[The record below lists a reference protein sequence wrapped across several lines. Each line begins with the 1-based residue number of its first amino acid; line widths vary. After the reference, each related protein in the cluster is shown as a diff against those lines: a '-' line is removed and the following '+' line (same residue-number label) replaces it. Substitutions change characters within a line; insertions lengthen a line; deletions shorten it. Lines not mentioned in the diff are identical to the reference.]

1 MTRIFRIGTFVAAL
15 GFSPALM
22 QGVSAQDKSP
32 EKAQGQAQ
40 SQAQS
45 QAGTTGATGAI
56 KADPI
61 PPELRRAFEGVVRD
75 YLLKNPAVIR
85 EAMQVLQAREE
96 AEKQAAASLA
106 MKRFRSELL
115 QDANSP
121 VGGNPKGDITI
132 VEFFDYN
139 CGYCKRVTP
148 TVAAVLR
155 NDPNVRVVYKEFAI
169 LGRQSVVAAR
179 AALAAKRQG
188 KYHEFHVA
196 LMSAEQADENSV
208 AATARALGLDYAQLV
223 KDMGDPAIE
232 EQLERNYRLATAIG
246 INGTPAFV
254 IGDRL
259 VPGAVDEAAMME
271 IIATERAKM
280 KAAPK
285 GN

>member
-1 MTRIFRIGTFVAAL
+1 MTRIFRIGAFAAAFV
-15 GFSPALM
+15 FSPALM

-32 EKAQGQAQ
+32 EKAQ
-40 SQAQS
+40 S
-45 QAGTTGATGAI
+45 QAGATGATGAI

-61 PPELRRAFEGVVRD
+61 PQELRRAFEGVVRD

-106 MKRFRSELL
+106 MKQYRSELL
-115 QDANSP
+115 QNANSP

-139 CGYCKRVTP
+139 CGYCKRVVP

-169 LGRQSVVAAR
+169 LGPQSVVAAR

-196 LMSAEQADENSV
+196 LMSAERADENSV

>member
-1 MTRIFRIGTFVAAL
+1 MTRIFRIGAFAAAFV
-15 GFSPALM
+15 FSPALM

-32 EKAQGQAQ
+32 EKAQ
-40 SQAQS
+40 S
-45 QAGTTGATGAI
+45 QAGATGATGAI
-56 KADPI
+56 KVDPI

-106 MKRFRSELL
+106 MKQYRSELL
-115 QDANSP
+115 QNANSP

-139 CGYCKRVTP
+139 CGYCKRVVP

-169 LGRQSVVAAR
+169 LGPQSVVAAR

-188 KYHEFHVA
+188 KYHAFHVA
-196 LMSAEQADENSV
+196 LMSAERADENSV
-208 AATARALGLDYAQLV
+208 AATAHALGLDYAQLV

>member
-1 MTRIFRIGTFVAAL
+1 
-15 GFSPALM
+15 
-22 QGVSAQDKSP
+22 DKSS
-32 EKAQGQAQ
+32 EK
-40 SQAQS
+40 AQS
-45 QAGTTGATGAI
+45 QAGATGATGAI

-61 PPELRRAFEGVVRD
+61 PQELRRAFEGVVRD

-96 AEKQAAASLA
+96 AEKQAATSLA
-106 MKRFRSELL
+106 MKQYRSELL
-115 QDANSP
+115 QNANSP

-139 CGYCKRVTP
+139 CGYCKRVVP

-169 LGRQSVVAAR
+169 LGPQSVVAAR

-196 LMSAEQADENSV
+196 LMSAERADENSV

>member
-1 MTRIFRIGTFVAAL
+1 MTRIFRIGAFAAAFV
-15 GFSPALM
+15 FSPALM

-32 EKAQGQAQ
+32 EKAQ
-40 SQAQS
+40 S
-45 QAGTTGATGAI
+45 QAGATGATGAI

-61 PPELRRAFEGVVRD
+61 PQELRRAFEGVVRD

-106 MKRFRSELL
+106 MKQYRSELL
-115 QDANSP
+115 QNANSP

-139 CGYCKRVTP
+139 CGYCKRVVP

-169 LGRQSVVAAR
+169 LGPQSVVAAR

-196 LMSAEQADENSV
+196 LMSAERADENSV
-208 AATARALGLDYAQLV
+208 AATARAFGLDYAQLV

>member
-1 MTRIFRIGTFVAAL
+1 MTRIFRIGAFAAAL
-15 GFSPALM
+15 AFSPALM

-32 EKAQGQAQ
+32 EKAQGQI
-40 SQAQS
+40 
-45 QAGTTGATGAI
+45 GAT

-96 AEKQAAASLA
+96 AEKQAAASQA
-106 MKRFRSELL
+106 MKQYRAELL
-115 QDANSP
+115 QNADSP

-139 CGYCKRVTP
+139 CGYCKRVAP

-169 LGRQSVVAAR
+169 LGPQSIVAAR

-223 KDMGDPAIE
+223 KDMADPAIE

-271 IIATERAKM
+271 IIATERAKI
-280 KAAPK
+280 KVAPK
-285 GN
+285 SN

>member
-1 MTRIFRIGTFVAAL
+1 MTRIFRIGAFAAAFV
-15 GFSPALM
+15 FSPALM
-22 QGVSAQDKSP
+22 QGVSAQDKSS
-32 EKAQGQAQ
+32 EK
-40 SQAQS
+40 AQS
-45 QAGTTGATGAI
+45 QAGATGATGAI

-61 PPELRRAFEGVVRD
+61 PQELRRAFEGVVRD

-106 MKRFRSELL
+106 MKQYRSELL
-115 QDANSP
+115 QNANSP

-139 CGYCKRVTP
+139 CGYCKRVVP

-169 LGRQSVVAAR
+169 LGPQSVVAAR

-196 LMSAEQADENSV
+196 LMSAERADENSV

-223 KDMGDPAIE
+223 EDMGDPAIE

>member
-1 MTRIFRIGTFVAAL
+1 VTRIFRIGAFAAAFV
-15 GFSPALM
+15 FSPALM
-22 QGVSAQDKSP
+22 QGVSAQDKSS
-32 EKAQGQAQ
+32 EK
-40 SQAQS
+40 AQS
-45 QAGTTGATGAI
+45 QAGATGATGAI

-61 PPELRRAFEGVVRD
+61 PQELRRAFEGVVRD

-106 MKRFRSELL
+106 MKQYRSELL
-115 QDANSP
+115 QNANSP

-139 CGYCKRVTP
+139 CGYCKRVVP

-169 LGRQSVVAAR
+169 LGPQSVVAAR

-196 LMSAEQADENSV
+196 LMSAERADENSV

>member
-1 MTRIFRIGTFVAAL
+1 VTRIFRIGAFAAAFV
-15 GFSPALM
+15 FSPALM

-32 EKAQGQAQ
+32 EKAQ
-40 SQAQS
+40 S
-45 QAGTTGATGAI
+45 QAGATGATGAI

-96 AEKQAAASLA
+96 AEKQAAALLA
-106 MKRFRSELL
+106 MKQYRSELL
-115 QDANSP
+115 QNANSP

-139 CGYCKRVTP
+139 CGYCKRVVP

-169 LGRQSVVAAR
+169 LGPQSVVAAR

-196 LMSAEQADENSV
+196 LMSAERADENSV

>member
-1 MTRIFRIGTFVAAL
+1 MTRIFRIGAFAAAFV
-15 GFSPALM
+15 FSPALM

-32 EKAQGQAQ
+32 EKAQ
-40 SQAQS
+40 S
-45 QAGTTGATGAI
+45 QAGATGATGAI

-61 PPELRRAFEGVVRD
+61 SPELRRAFEGVVRD

-106 MKRFRSELL
+106 MKQYRSELL
-115 QDANSP
+115 QNANSP

-139 CGYCKRVTP
+139 CGYCKRVVP

-169 LGRQSVVAAR
+169 LGPQSVVAAR

-196 LMSAEQADENSV
+196 LMSAERADENSV